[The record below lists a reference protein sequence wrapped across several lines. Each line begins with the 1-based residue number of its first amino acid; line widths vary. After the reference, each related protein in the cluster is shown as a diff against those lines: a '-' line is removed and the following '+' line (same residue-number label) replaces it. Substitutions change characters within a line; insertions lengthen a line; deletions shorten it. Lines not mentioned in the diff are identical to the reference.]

1 MKSSRTAH
9 LFILAATMLFAA
21 GERAVAQSY
30 TDPYKGYNEETFM
43 DMDFEPN
50 LATPVVGAKEKPA
63 VKRAVRKVADTL
75 KSKYTVDLM
84 RNDEVFIISIPAED
98 LFLPN
103 DTLLCDRASRI
114 LAGITAPMSDPMAYK
129 IVLAMHT
136 DDTGSETY
144 REALSTARLNSVYDW
159 FMQEIESGRLNDTLL
174 IIPFSMAG
182 YMPLAPNDSRE
193 HRRENRRLEIYFI
206 PGPSL
211 IKAAHKGLL

>member
-1 MKSSRTAH
+1 MGIRHTIRS
-9 LFILAATMLFAA
+9 FILFSAMIFAIA
-21 GERAVAQSY
+21 GSASAQSY

-50 LATPVVGAKEKPA
+50 LATPVVGAKEKAA
-63 VKRAVRKVADTL
+63 VKKAVRKAADSL
-75 KSKYTVDLM
+75 KGKYTIDLM
-84 RNDEVFIISIPAED
+84 RNDEVFIVSIPAED

-103 DTLLCDRASRI
+103 DTLLSDRASRV
-114 LAGITAPMSDPMAYK
+114 LSGIIAPMRDPMAYK

-159 FMQEIESGRLNDTLL
+159 FMQEIESGRLNDRLL
-174 IIPFSMAG
+174 IIPFSMSG
-182 YMPLAPNDSRE
+182 FMPVVPNDSRE

>member
-1 MKSSRTAH
+1 MNKILSS
-9 LFILAATMLFAA
+9 LVICA
-21 GERAVAQSY
+21 GSFLCVANASAQSY
-30 TDPYKGYNEETFM
+30 TDPYKGYSEETYM

-63 VKRAVRKVADTL
+63 VRKTILKTANSL

-84 RNDEVFIISIPAED
+84 REDEVFVVSIPTDD

-103 DTLLCDRASRI
+103 DTLLNSRASKI
-114 LAGITAPMSDPMAYK
+114 LSGVTAPMADPMAYK

-144 REALSTARLNSVYDW
+144 RENLSTARLNSVYDW
-159 FMQEIESGRLNDTLL
+159 FMGQIDSGHLNEKLL
-174 IIPFSMAG
+174 IIPFAMG
-182 YMPLAPNDSRE
+182 GIMPVASNDTRE

-206 PGPSL
+206 PGPSI
-211 IKAAHKGLL
+211 IKAAHKAK